1 MPVAF
6 FDLITN
12 EKTHPAAPWLVFNLC
27 SVLAAV
33 NKVLVMNDG
42 RAQHFGPRDEVIAA
56 LTPRQPVVV
65 EKAEADRGAA

>member
-1 MPVAF
+1 
-6 FDLITN
+6 
-12 EKTHPAAPWLVFNLC
+12 
-27 SVLAAV
+27 
-33 NKVLVMNDG
+33 MNDG